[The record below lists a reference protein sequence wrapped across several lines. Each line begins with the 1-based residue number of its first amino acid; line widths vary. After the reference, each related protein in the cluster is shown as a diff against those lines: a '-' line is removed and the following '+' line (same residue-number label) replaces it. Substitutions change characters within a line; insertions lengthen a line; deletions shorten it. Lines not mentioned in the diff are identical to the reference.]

1 MTPPTSP
8 PVPLMEAY
16 KPSPGLASCITDIWV
31 WELPCALVRSDG
43 GTLTLLPD
51 GHPTMCFVYG
61 DPLIASDG
69 RRTFTTRSAVCGFQ
83 ARPVQV
89 SCEGHAAGITVRF
102 RPWSLAR
109 FFPPSL
115 EEAAERRID
124 CRDLF
129 ARRAVE
135 DLESQ
140 LFELPTSLA
149 RVRQVERFL
158 LGLLRTRE
166 SDRLVERTVMH
177 LCSGKHGMSVA
188 QMAREF
194 GATERTLE
202 RRFRGVIGVPP
213 KRFARVMR
221 LQAAVTAPEP
231 PERWSEFA
239 LHCGYYDQS
248 HLNREAKAIFGASPS
263 TMRKAPAGQIAQGF
277 QNLARETA
285 LSTKI
290 FR

>member
-1 MTPPTSP
+1 
-8 PVPLMEAY
+8 MEAY
-16 KPSPGLASCITDIWV
+16 KPSPALASCITDIWV
-31 WELPCALVRSDG
+31 WEIPSALTHSDG
-43 GTLTLLPD
+43 GALTLLPD

-61 DPLIASDG
+61 DPLTATDAQ
-69 RRTFTTRSAVCGFQ
+69 RTFTTRSAVCGFQ
-83 ARPVQV
+83 ARPVHV
-89 SCEGHAAGITVRF
+89 SCDGHAAGITVRF

-109 FFPPSL
+109 FFAPSL

-129 ARRAVE
+129 PRSEVE

-140 LFELPTSLA
+140 LFEQPTSVA
-149 RVRQVERFL
+149 RVRLVERFL
-158 LGLLRTRE
+158 LGVLRARE

-177 LCSGKHGMSVA
+177 LCSGSHGMSVA
-188 QMAREF
+188 QIAREF

-202 RRFRGVIGVPP
+202 RRFRCAIGVPP

-221 LQAAVTAPEP
+221 LQAAVSVQAP

-239 LHCGYYDQS
+239 LDFGYYDQS
-248 HLNREAKAIFGASPS
+248 HMNREARAIFGASPS
-263 TMRKAPAGQIAQGF
+263 SMLKPPASQIAQGF
-277 QNLARETA
+277 QHLARETA
-285 LSTKI
+285 LPVKL

>member
-1 MTPPTSP
+1 MTTPTP
-8 PVPLMEAY
+8 QPVPLMEAY
-16 KPSPGLASCITDIWV
+16 KPSPALASCVTDLWV
-31 WELPCALVRSDG
+31 WEIPSELARSEG
-43 GTLTLLPD
+43 GALTLLPD

-61 DPLIASDG
+61 HPLTASDG
-69 RRTFTTRSAVCGFQ
+69 RQAFTTRSAVCGFQ

-89 SCEGHAAGITVRF
+89 SCDGYAAGITVRF

-115 EEAAERRID
+115 EEAAERRVD
-124 CRDLF
+124 CRDVF
-129 ARRAVE
+129 ARGEIE

-140 LFELPTSLA
+140 LSELATPLA

-158 LGLLRTRE
+158 LAQLRARE
-166 SDRLVERTVMH
+166 ADRLVERTVMH
-177 LCSGKHGMSVA
+177 LCDRRDDMSIA

-202 RRFRGVIGVPP
+202 RRFRRAIGVPP
-213 KRFARVMR
+213 KLFARVMR
-221 LQAAVTAPEP
+221 LQAALTAPEP
-231 PERWSEFA
+231 PDRWSDFA
-239 LHCGYYDQS
+239 LECGYYDQS
-248 HLNREAKAIFGASPS
+248 HLNREAKAIFGTSPPS
-263 TMRKAPAGQIAQGF
+263 MLKAPESQLAQGF

-285 LSTKI
+285 LSTRI